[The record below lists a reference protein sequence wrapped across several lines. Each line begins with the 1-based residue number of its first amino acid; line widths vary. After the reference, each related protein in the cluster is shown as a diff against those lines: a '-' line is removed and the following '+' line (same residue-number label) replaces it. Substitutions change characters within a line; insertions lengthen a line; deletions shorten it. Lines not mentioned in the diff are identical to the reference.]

1 MNQLRCL
8 ETYRCGPA
16 HPTLDAMKRDTLDLA
31 ISIAWTV
38 AALGVFVIVF
48 FVL

>member
-1 MNQLRCL
+1 
-8 ETYRCGPA
+8 
-16 HPTLDAMKRDTLDLA
+16 MKRDTLLIA

-38 AALGVFVIVF
+38 AALGAFVIVF